1 MKKQLVCFVAATG
14 FWLALTLGSRGASGI
29 GWIDNN
35 TNLTV
40 YGDIRLRYEADWDS
54 HTAAGAQRTDRNRGR
69 YRARLGFG
77 YQLDEEWSVGA
88 RVRTGN
94 IRSQQSPHLTFA
106 ADNGGADEFG
116 LVMDRYFVQFNRGGF
131 TGWAGRNATPFWQ
144 QNELFWDEDVTLTGA
159 AGTYETKISEGK
171 LALTGGAFL
180 LPDGGYDLNGQMFSG
195 QVKYF
200 QPVDKSTFTVAAG
213 LHYLHGQDGANY
225 LRNRNGAR
233 DYTIGVASAQWS
245 VRVKGIPLTLGAD
258 LFKNF
263 MDYSAAEAAPLAA
276 VNRDET
282 LGYVFSATLG
292 QLKKRRDWLVGYYYA
307 HIETFAVNAAYAQDD
322 WSRFGSAT
330 QSDASDF
337 KGHEIRL
344 AYAFSK
350 NVNLM
355 ARMFLVDAITT
366 RQDGNRFR
374 LDLNWKF

>member
-1 MKKQLVCFVAATG
+1 
-14 FWLALTLGSRGASGI
+14 
-29 GWIDNN
+29 
-35 TNLTV
+35 
-40 YGDIRLRYEADWDS
+40 
-54 HTAAGAQRTDRNRGR
+54 
-69 YRARLGFG
+69 
-77 YQLDEEWSVGA
+77 
-88 RVRTGN
+88 
-94 IRSQQSPHLTFA
+94 
-106 ADNGGADEFG
+106 
-116 LVMDRYFVQFNRGGF
+116 
-131 TGWAGRNATPFWQ
+131 
-144 QNELFWDEDVTLTGA
+144 
-159 AGTYETKISEGK
+159 
-171 LALTGGAFL
+171 
-180 LPDGGYDLNGQMFSG
+180 
-195 QVKYF
+195 
-200 QPVDKSTFTVAAG
+200 
-213 LHYLHGQDGANY
+213 
-225 LRNRNGAR
+225 
-233 DYTIGVASAQWS
+233 
-245 VRVKGIPLTLGAD
+245 
-258 LFKNF
+258 

-337 KGHEIRL
+337 EGHEIRL